1 MCRDDDSSSAA
12 SGKDD
17 DTCRACCWMGGATPT
32 RTDGD
37 PPEEDGIEFNM
48 RMFDMSSYFFILK
61 KGVIRRAIL
70 LLCDI

>member
-1 MCRDDDSSSAA
+1 
-12 SGKDD
+12 
-17 DTCRACCWMGGATPT
+17 MGGATPT

-70 LLCDI
+70 FKLLCDI